1 MSGKFRAMCW
11 GVALLVMSA
20 CASKRPE
27 EPFYTR
33 LYTGNF
39 DEVWIASLKALNDYP
54 LKLSNKDAGK
64 IQSEVVNG
72 PYNDLLFTY
81 PEGIEL
87 PERFRYAVRLNFAR
101 LISEDDQPVVRVRVI
116 KDLERF
122 VDFYTGWTP
131 FPSDGLEERVLLYR
145 IEHLLK
151 MEQTMSRQ
159 VGSSP

>member
-1 MSGKFRAMCW
+1 MRRLHRFFVLCP
-11 GVALLVMSA
+11 LFLVVSA

-33 LYTGNF
+33 LYSAGY
-39 DEVWIASLKALNDYP
+39 DEVWVSTLKALNDYP

-64 IQSEVVNG
+64 IQSEIVNG
-72 PYNDLLFTY
+72 PYNDLVFTH

-87 PERFRYAVRLNFAR
+87 PERFRYSMRFSFAK
-101 LISEDDQPVVRVRVI
+101 LVSEEDRPVIRVRVI

-122 VDFYTGWTP
+122 VDFYTGWTG
-131 FPSDGLEERVLLYR
+131 FPSDGIEERVLLYR

-151 MEQTMSRQ
+151 MEQTMARQ
-159 VGSSP
+159 TAGQ